1 MRVFHGSDHIVKQ
14 PQYMGGKADN
24 DYGNGFYTTEYEDR
38 AGSWAA
44 LNGNPKKSIVNV
56 YDLSIDSLKMLDLN
70 EYGVLAWIAEVVANR
85 GANQEAAAI
94 VGKRLVTSY
103 RVDVAGYDL
112 IKGYRA
118 DDSYTQVVEAFL
130 MNQINIYEVE
140 KLFYKGDLGNQIF
153 WRSEKAFEN
162 IKWIDAY
169 EVAIQEEDKKTDLY
183 ARREVNKF
191 LTGRMEAILIDGFQV
206 PGITARYA
214 IQNKLIYQ
222 KESGGYID
230 ASL

>member
-1 MRVFHGSDHIVKQ
+1 MIRVFHGSDHILKQ
-14 PQYMGGKADN
+14 PLYMGGKAAN

-44 LNGNPKKSIVNV
+44 LNGNPKKSVVNV
-56 YDLSIDSLKMLDLN
+56 YDLDIDSLKILNLN
-70 EYGVLAWIAEVVANR
+70 EYGVLAWIAEVAENR
-85 GANQEAAAI
+85 GTNQEAASI
-94 VGKRLVTSY
+94 VGKRIVGLY
-103 RVDVAGYDL
+103 RVDTSGYDL

-130 MNQINIYEVE
+130 MNQINTYEVE
-140 KLFYKGDLGNQIF
+140 RLFYKGNLGNQIF
-153 WRSEKAFEN
+153 LRSEKAFKS

-169 EVAIQEEDKKTDLY
+169 EVTLSEEDKKADLY

-222 KESGGYID
+222 KERGYID
-230 ASL
+230 AGL